1 MGKLCEGCKKLK
13 SKISMSVVN
22 ITKCVNCG
30 ADVYNSSSNID
41 SLCDDCSDKFNICKK
56 CGRSLN
62 GNI

>member
-1 MGKLCEGCKKLK
+1 M
-13 SKISMSVVN
+13 ISMSVVN
-22 ITKCVNCG
+22 ITKCANCG

-62 GNI
+62 ETV